1 MFTPKQWIYI
11 RVIARRLAAMVEFA
25 LTGPRTE
32 DSINQTLTGSP
43 LGMTSKFADGT
54 SASQQHSGCT
64 RQLEEASDSIGDE
77 RAPQAPSRYLA
88 AVDRLYGEL
97 DLWCL
102 GDSQG
107 MQCADIAALALDSSQ
122 QQSAK
127 TQLVAL
133 YRSIREKDSPSGE
146 ECDNVAEAWIH
157 AVKARRAILDGDASA
172 VKTHV
177 DEAFDLLSASLAG
190 ERKRK
195 RKLNRDKARRE
206 CVKDFAELVLKR
218 RPARGWTDPSQ
229 VVKTL
234 GQELVRIIE
243 NQSPDDPL
251 WKKEPAVLILEWL
264 DKKKGAV
271 FEAYRG
277 RRL

>member
-1 MFTPKQWIYI
+1 
-11 RVIARRLAAMVEFA
+11 MVEFA
-25 LTGPRTE
+25 PIGRRTE
-32 DSINQTLTGSP
+32 DFSNHTLTGSA
-43 LGMTSKFADGT
+43 LSMTSKFADGT
-54 SASQQHSGCT
+54 SASQQHSGWT

-77 RAPQAPSRYLA
+77 RAPQASSRYLA

-97 DLWCL
+97 HLWCL

-107 MQCADIAALALDSSQ
+107 MQCANIAALALDSSQ

-133 YRSIREKDSPSGE
+133 YRSIREKDSPDGE

-157 AVKARRAILDGDASA
+157 AVKARKAILDGDAST

-177 DEAFDLLSASLAG
+177 DEAFDLLSASLASG
-190 ERKRK
+190 RKRERKF
-195 RKLNRDKARRE
+195 NRDKARRE

-218 RPARGWTDPSQ
+218 RPPRGWADPSQ
-229 VVKTL
+229 VAKAL

-243 NQSPDDPL
+243 SQSPDRAL

-264 DKKKGAV
+264 DKKKGPV

-277 RRL
+277 RGS